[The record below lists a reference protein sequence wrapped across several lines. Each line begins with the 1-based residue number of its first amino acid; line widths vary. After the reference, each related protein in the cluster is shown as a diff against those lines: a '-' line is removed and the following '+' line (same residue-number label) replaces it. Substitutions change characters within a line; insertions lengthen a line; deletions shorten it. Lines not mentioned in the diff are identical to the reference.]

1 MALQHFTRCIE
12 PERFRR
18 RSIPGM
24 VAMAGVFAAPFI
36 AFAIVSGHP
45 FCLAFA
51 LLMGHWMYWI
61 LYAENWLFERLI
73 CLGGDR
79 EAIGLAIYVSEPRGI
94 SLSTDTFDFDNDYSI
109 NVLLQ
114 CTELGVKEADQ
125 ALRDSPYGGLI
136 RNQTLITDLGSEVP
150 GYEKNGYDLGDHD
163 PTGSATLHCEFEGSG
178 NHDQYLLAQAMLG
191 IATAAF
197 AVCIFVPWWVS
208 LIILILLF
216 LAGLIGMLINK
227 VGHPG
232 SPSDVNPGLP
242 TIHKDQDVLYIQ
254 GTWVYDPLHEGYNE
268 IHPIKVC
275 CKIGCWKGDWI
286 NTNCEPNGGPTGYD
300 DACLSS
306 TEPPIILRLRNGFKE
321 AQAEETLANQKRPE
335 HQWHFH
341 PDLDG
346 CAPQVIL

>member
-1 MALQHFTRCIE
+1 MAIQQFTRCIA
-12 PERFRR
+12 PEQFRR

-36 AFAIVSGHP
+36 TFAIVSGHL

-51 LLMGHWMYWI
+51 LLMGFWMYWI

-94 SLSTDTFDFDNDYSI
+94 SLSKDTFDFDNDYSI

-114 CTELGVKEADQ
+114 CTEFGVKEADQ
-125 ALRDSPYGGLI
+125 ALLDSPYGELI

-178 NHDQYLLAQAMLG
+178 NHDQYLFAQVMLG
-191 IATAAF
+191 IATLAF
-197 AVCIFVPWWVS
+197 AACILVPWWVS
-208 LIILILLF
+208 LIILIVLF

-232 SPSDVNPGLP
+232 SPSDVNRDLL
-242 TIHKDQDVLYIQ
+242 TIHKDKDVLYIQ

-268 IHPIKVC
+268 IHPIKAC
-275 CKIGCWKGDWI
+275 CKIGCWNGDWS
-286 NTNCEPNGGPTGYD
+286 NTNCEPNGAPTGYD
-300 DACLSS
+300 LACMG
-306 TEPPIILRLRNGFKE
+306 TPDPPIILRLRKGFQE
-321 AQAEETLANQKRPE
+321 AQAEETIINQALPE

-341 PDLDG
+341 PALDG
-346 CAPQVIL
+346 CARDVIV